1 MPQNNAIISIKTDSY
16 SPINEALINRDIAE
30 KFSFSITNLAS
41 KKEEFSKFVEK
52 LKQKYTLIESMF
64 EFSIDNISYI
74 IEEANDKFKIF
85 ANCTTFQGDYD
96 NVGIY
101 TVDTKTGEE
110 IFKDIKPYLDV
121 YDSELSIELHEYY
134 LANNTIQTNTIYIP
148 HKDLEQYRE
157 EYYPYLNLDYLFSQ
171 YLVSSSPILFLSGE
185 KGTGK
190 TKLSNMFM
198 KFLLKTDMNQII
210 KDEEENTILGFKVVN
225 PEILTRDDFWVRIK
239 RERYQFGILDEM
251 DKILVSRQ
259 DETTDSISRDRFVN
273 EFLTY
278 TDGNQKTKTKVIVS
292 TNLDLQQVDKAIIRN
307 GRTFDVLRL
316 KNLTREQ
323 ALNIWTQY
331 GLEVEEF
338 EKTFKGKTHI
348 NPSEIG
354 AKIEFIQNANKANIV
369 AQKYCLEEGVSMI
382 SSIIQ
387 NNKLSI

>member
-1 MPQNNAIISIKTDSY
+1 
-16 SPINEALINRDIAE
+16 
-30 KFSFSITNLAS
+30 
-41 KKEEFSKFVEK
+41 
-52 LKQKYTLIESMF
+52 
-64 EFSIDNISYI
+64 
-74 IEEANDKFKIF
+74 
-85 ANCTTFQGDYD
+85 
-96 NVGIY
+96 
-101 TVDTKTGEE
+101 
-110 IFKDIKPYLDV
+110 
-121 YDSELSIELHEYY
+121 
-134 LANNTIQTNTIYIP
+134 
-148 HKDLEQYRE
+148 
-157 EYYPYLNLDYLFSQ
+157 
-171 YLVSSSPILFLSGE
+171 
-185 KGTGK
+185 
-190 TKLSNMFM
+190 M